1 MILLLNCGGIELLLY
16 SHRGETMKIR
26 TKIVTIIAV
35 VFLVS
40 FGILNGYWYFRVH
53 NYYKSFVIM
62 KDGKK
67 ISKDP
72 LGSYSKILGD
82 YSVSVEM
89 PSYLI
94 MEGNLS
100 VCYVGN
106 DDTMPFLIIWP
117 KRNGKTIYG
126 IGINSEYGVQ
136 QQLYV
141 NEKGKLI
148 SEENSKDIV
157 QEQEE
162 VLRKNKKEV
171 KKLLKIAHNTWD
183 LD

>member
-67 ISKDP
+67 FQ
-72 LGSYSKILGD
+72 KI
-82 YSVSVEM
+82 
-89 PSYLI
+89 
-94 MEGNLS
+94 
-100 VCYVGN
+100 
-106 DDTMPFLIIWP
+106 
-117 KRNGKTIYG
+117 
-126 IGINSEYGVQ
+126 
-136 QQLYV
+136 
-141 NEKGKLI
+141 
-148 SEENSKDIV
+148 
-157 QEQEE
+157 
-162 VLRKNKKEV
+162 
-171 KKLLKIAHNTWD
+171 H
-183 LD
+183 

>member
-1 MILLLNCGGIELLLY
+1 
-16 SHRGETMKIR
+16 
-26 TKIVTIIAV
+26 
-35 VFLVS
+35 
-40 FGILNGYWYFRVH
+40 
-53 NYYKSFVIM
+53 
-62 KDGKK
+62 
-67 ISKDP
+67 
-72 LGSYSKILGD
+72 
-82 YSVSVEM
+82 
-89 PSYLI
+89 